1 LQLNPNDPETLNLIA
16 AYFVFLG
23 LNKESVTLYER
34 SLRMN
39 PIHSSSYLGT
49 GTLIFFEAGDF
60 QKAES
65 LIVHSKT
72 SQWADAEAYNAA
84 IYYYLQEY
92 GKMEA
97 H

>member
-1 LQLNPNDPETLNLIA
+1 
-16 AYFVFLG
+16 
-23 LNKESVTLYER
+23 
-34 SLRMN
+34 MN